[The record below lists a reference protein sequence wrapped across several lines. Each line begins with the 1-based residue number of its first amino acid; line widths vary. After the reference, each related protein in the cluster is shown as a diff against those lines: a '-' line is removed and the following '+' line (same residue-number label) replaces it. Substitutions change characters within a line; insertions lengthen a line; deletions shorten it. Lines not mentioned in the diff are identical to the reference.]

1 LPILRCIWRAKTLVH
16 QTAGTGPNNLAHP
29 GPADHPEVPEACDAA
44 ALYDSGTLRGSLRR
58 PHLWML
64 VWRTSRPEGLELVTE
79 AQQLWNDCLDSLRS
93 QVSEATWRAWFSSI
107 RPVTVANGTLVL
119 AVPSG
124 VVRDRLEGRFHALVY
139 EALLDSSGKEVQFRF
154 DVQIDDHSPEDVAPP
169 RDVEALDVRR
179 AQDSASVGFVPR
191 NGVSAP
197 ARPKDSRGADD
208 VPLNPKYT
216 FDAFV
221 IGPSNRFA
229 HAAALSVAEA
239 PARSYNPLFVYGAA
253 GLGKTHLLQAVGNYI
268 RENFTRMRVGY
279 VSTETFMNEFV
290 ETLRA
295 KDDMGAFRRRYR
307 ECDVLLI
314 DDVQFMDKKEALQE
328 ELFHTFNSL
337 YSASKQIVLTSDRAP
352 RAIATLED
360 RLRSRLLSGLTTDIQ
375 PPELETRIAILR
387 TKAEREHAV
396 VGDDVLDFI
405 ATMVKENIRELEG
418 ALIRVTAFASLNRQ
432 PLTRELAES
441 ILADFVAAKQPR
453 QITARQIIETSAGHF
468 GFSVEELI
476 GPSRRRPLVIA
487 RQIAMYLFRELTDFS
502 YPAIGREFSDRDHT
516 TVIHAV
522 EKISGLMKER
532 RQVYDQVTE
541 LSVQIK
547 NG

>member
-1 LPILRCIWRAKTLVH
+1 
-16 QTAGTGPNNLAHP
+16 
-29 GPADHPEVPEACDAA
+29 
-44 ALYDSGTLRGSLRR
+44 
-58 PHLWML
+58 M
-64 VWRTSRPEGLELVTE
+64 TE
-79 AQQLWNDCLDSLRS
+79 AQQLWNDCSESLRS
-93 QVSEATWRAWFSSI
+93 QVSEATWRAWFSAI
-107 RPVTVANGTLVL
+107 RPVAVANGTLVL

-124 VVRDRLEGRFHALVY
+124 VVRDRLEGRFHGLVHD
-139 EALLDSSGKEVQFRF
+139 ALLDTSGKEVQFRF
-154 DVQIDDHSPEDVAPP
+154 DVQIDDPGPEELASDGEAAQRSVDGIAPP
-169 RDVEALDVRR
+169 PA
-179 AQDSASVGFVPR
+179 AQRTARTV
-191 NGVSAP
+191 P
-197 ARPKDSRGADD
+197 ARAKDGSSADD
-208 VPLNPKYT
+208 VPLNAKYT

-221 IGPSNRFA
+221 TGPSNRFA

-239 PARSYNPLFVYGAA
+239 PARSYNPLFVYGSA
-253 GLGKTHLLQAVGNYI
+253 GLGKTHLLQAVGNYV
-268 RENFTRMRVGY
+268 RENFPRMRVRY

-307 ECDVLLI
+307 ECDLLLI
-314 DDVQFMDKKEALQE
+314 DDVQFMDKKESLQE

-337 YSASKQIVLTSDRAP
+337 YGSSKQIVLTSDRAP

-387 TKAEREHAV
+387 TKAEHEHAV
-396 VGDDVLDFI
+396 VGDDVLDLI
-405 ATMVKENIRELEG
+405 ATKVKENIRELEG
-418 ALIRVTAFASLNRQ
+418 ALIRVTAYASLNRQ
-432 PLTRELAES
+432 LLTRELAES
-441 ILADFVAAKQPR
+441 VLADFVGSKQPR
-453 QITARQIIETSAGHF
+453 QITASQIIEISARHF

-522 EKISGLMKER
+522 EKISALMKER

-547 NG
+547 NGL

>member
-1 LPILRCIWRAKTLVH
+1 
-16 QTAGTGPNNLAHP
+16 
-29 GPADHPEVPEACDAA
+29 
-44 ALYDSGTLRGSLRR
+44 
-58 PHLWML
+58 M
-64 VWRTSRPEGLELVTE
+64 TE
-79 AQQLWNDCLDSLRS
+79 AQQLWNDCSDALRS
-93 QVSEATWRAWFSSI
+93 QVSEATWRAWFSPI
-107 RPVTVANGTLVL
+107 RPVAVANGTLVL

-124 VVRDRLEGRFHALVY
+124 VVRDRLEGRFHSLVHD
-139 EALLDSSGKEVQFRF
+139 ALLDSSGKEVQFRF
-154 DVQIDDHSPEDVAPP
+154 DVQIDDPGPEELAPNREEARRNDYGAPALNVVA
-169 RDVEALDVRR
+169 
-179 AQDSASVGFVPR
+179 R
-191 NGVSAP
+191 NGKPAP
-197 ARPKDSRGADD
+197 ARAKDTPGVDD

-216 FDAFV
+216 FETFV
-221 IGPSNRFA
+221 TGPSNRFA

-253 GLGKTHLLQAVGNYI
+253 GLGKTHLLQAVGNYVH
-268 RENFTRMRVGY
+268 ENFSRMRVRY

-307 ECDVLLI
+307 ECDLLLI
-314 DDVQFMDKKEALQE
+314 DDVQFMDKKESLQE

-337 YSASKQIVLTSDRAP
+337 YGSSKQIVLTSDRAP

-387 TKAEREHAV
+387 TKAEHEHAV

-405 ATMVKENIRELEG
+405 ATKVKENIRELEG
-418 ALIRVTAFASLNRQ
+418 ALIRVTAYASLNRQ
-432 PLTRELAES
+432 LLTRELAES
-441 ILADFVAAKQPR
+441 VLADFVASNQPR
-453 QITARQIIETSAGHF
+453 QITSRQIIESSARHF
-468 GFSVEELI
+468 GFSVDELI

-502 YPAIGREFSDRDHT
+502 YPAIGREFGDRDHT

-541 LSVQIK
+541 LSAQIK
-547 NG
+547 NGL

>member
-1 LPILRCIWRAKTLVH
+1 
-16 QTAGTGPNNLAHP
+16 
-29 GPADHPEVPEACDAA
+29 
-44 ALYDSGTLRGSLRR
+44 
-58 PHLWML
+58 
-64 VWRTSRPEGLELVTE
+64 VTE
-79 AQQLWNDCLDSLRS
+79 AQQLWNDCSDALRS
-93 QVSEATWRAWFSSI
+93 QVSEATWRAWFSAI
-107 RPVTVANGTLVL
+107 RPVAVTNGILVL
-119 AVPSG
+119 SVPSG
-124 VVRDRLEGRFHALVY
+124 VVRDRLEGRFHGLVHD
-139 EALLDSSGKEVQFRF
+139 ALLDSSGKEVPFRF
-154 DVQIDDHSPEDVAPP
+154 AVQIDDPAPEEVATS
-169 RDVEALDVRR
+169 REL
-179 AQDSASVGFVPR
+179 AQLNAEEQASVQAAQH
-191 NGVSAP
+191 NGGRTAP
-197 ARPKDSRGADD
+197 ARPKDGSSADD

-221 IGPSNRFA
+221 TGPSNRFA

-253 GLGKTHLLQAVGNYI
+253 GLGKTHLLQAVGNYV
-268 RENFTRMRVGY
+268 RENFTRMRVRY

-307 ECDVLLI
+307 ECDLLLI
-314 DDVQFMDKKEALQE
+314 DDVQFMDKKESLQE

-337 YSASKQIVLTSDRAP
+337 YGSSKQIVLTSDRAP

-387 TKAEREHAV
+387 TKAEHEHAV
-396 VGDDVLDFI
+396 VSDDVLELI
-405 ATMVKENIRELEG
+405 ATKVKENIRELEG
-418 ALIRVTAFASLNRQ
+418 ALIRVTAYASLNRQ
-432 PLTRELAES
+432 MLTRELAEFV
-441 ILADFVAAKQPR
+441 LADFVGSKQPR
-453 QITARQIIETSAGHF
+453 QITASQILDISARHF
-468 GFSVEELI
+468 GFSVDELI

-522 EKISGLMKER
+522 EKISALMKER

-547 NG
+547 NGL

>member
-1 LPILRCIWRAKTLVH
+1 VENLS
-16 QTAGTGPNNLAHP
+16 TG
-29 GPADHPEVPEACDAA
+29 GP
-44 ALYDSGTLRGSLRR
+44 
-58 PHLWML
+58 
-64 VWRTSRPEGLELVTE
+64 ELVTE
-79 AQQLWNDCLDSLRS
+79 AQQLWNDCSDSLRS

-107 RPVTVANGTLVL
+107 RPVAVANGTLVL
-119 AVPSG
+119 AVPSA
-124 VVRDRLEGRFHALVY
+124 VVRDRLEGRFHGLVH
-139 EALLDSSGKEVQFRF
+139 EALLDSSGKEIVFRF
-154 DVQIDDHSPEDVAPP
+154 DVQVDDPTPDDTPRTRDDDRTGLSDRTGGTFDRTGDGRAP
-169 RDVEALDVRR
+169 
-179 AQDSASVGFVPR
+179 ST
-191 NGVSAP
+191 NGAP
-197 ARPKDSRGADD
+197 ARAKRSSNGRPNDD

-216 FDAFV
+216 FETFV

-239 PARSYNPLFVYGAA
+239 PARSYNPLFIYGAA
-253 GLGKTHLLQAVGNYI
+253 GLGKTHLLQAVGNYA
-268 RENFTRMRVGY
+268 RENFPRLHVRY

-295 KDDMGAFRRRYR
+295 KDGMDVFRRGYR

-314 DDVQFMDKKEALQE
+314 DDVQFMDKKESLQE

-337 YSASKQIVLTSDRAP
+337 YGSSKQIVLTSDRAP

-387 TKAEREHAV
+387 TKAEHEHAV
-396 VGDDVLDFI
+396 VGDDVLDYI
-405 ATMVKENIRELEG
+405 ATTVKDNIRELEG

-432 PLTRELAES
+432 PLSRELAQS
-441 ILADFVAAKQPR
+441 VLADFVAANQPR
-453 QITARQIIETSAGHF
+453 RITAQQIIAISAEHF
-468 GFSVEELI
+468 GFSIEELT

-502 YPAIGREFSDRDHT
+502 YPAIGREFGDRDHT

-522 EKISGLMKER
+522 EKISALMKER
-532 RQVYDQVTE
+532 RQIYDQVTE
-541 LSVQIK
+541 LIVQIK
-547 NG
+547 TGG

>member
-1 LPILRCIWRAKTLVH
+1 
-16 QTAGTGPNNLAHP
+16 
-29 GPADHPEVPEACDAA
+29 
-44 ALYDSGTLRGSLRR
+44 
-58 PHLWML
+58 M
-64 VWRTSRPEGLELVTE
+64 TE
-79 AQQLWNDCLDSLRS
+79 AEQLWNDCSDSLRS
-93 QVSEATWRAWFSSI
+93 QVSEATWRAWFSAI
-107 RPVTVANGTLVL
+107 RPMAVANGTLVL

-124 VVRDRLEGRFHALVY
+124 VVRDRLEGRFHGLVHD
-139 EALLDSSGKEVQFRF
+139 ALLDSSGKEVQFRF
-154 DVQIDDHSPEDVAPP
+154 DVQIDDPGPEELATNK
-169 RDVEALDVRR
+169 EA
-179 AQDSASVGFVPR
+179 AQRNTDEPASSRPAPR
-191 NGVSAP
+191 NERALP
-197 ARPKDSRGADD
+197 ARAKNASSADD

-221 IGPSNRFA
+221 TGPSNRFA

-239 PARSYNPLFVYGAA
+239 PARSYNPLFVYGSA
-253 GLGKTHLLQAVGNYI
+253 GLGKTHLLQAVGNYV
-268 RENFTRMRVGY
+268 RENFTRMRVRY

-307 ECDVLLI
+307 ECDLLLI
-314 DDVQFMDKKEALQE
+314 DDVQFMDKKESLQE

-337 YSASKQIVLTSDRAP
+337 YGSSKQIVLTSDRAP

-387 TKAEREHAV
+387 TKAEHEHAV
-396 VGDDVLDFI
+396 VGDDVLDLI
-405 ATMVKENIRELEG
+405 ASKVKENIRELEG
-418 ALIRVTAFASLNRQ
+418 ALIRVTAYASLNRQ
-432 PLTRELAES
+432 MLTRELAES
-441 ILADFVAAKQPR
+441 VLADFVGSKQPR
-453 QITARQIIETSAGHF
+453 QITAKQIIEISALHF

-522 EKISGLMKER
+522 EKISALMKER

-547 NG
+547 NGL

>member
-1 LPILRCIWRAKTLVH
+1 
-16 QTAGTGPNNLAHP
+16 
-29 GPADHPEVPEACDAA
+29 
-44 ALYDSGTLRGSLRR
+44 
-58 PHLWML
+58 ML

-79 AQQLWNDCLDSLRS
+79 AQQLWNDCSDSLRS

-107 RPVTVANGTLVL
+107 RPVAVANGTLVL

-124 VVRDRLEGRFHALVY
+124 VVRDRLEGRFHGLVH
-139 EALLDSSGKEVQFRF
+139 EALLDSSGKEIQFRF
-154 DVQIDDHSPEDVAPP
+154 DVQIDEPAPEEPSSAREPDRLDP
-169 RDVEALDVRR
+169 RLVPLERF
-179 AQDSASVGFVPR
+179 QVGQAPR
-191 NGVSAP
+191 NGAVP
-197 ARPKDSRGADD
+197 ARPKDPQGADD
-208 VPLNPKYT
+208 VPLNPRYT

-253 GLGKTHLLQAVGNYI
+253 GLGKTHLLQAVGNYV
-268 RENFTRMRVGY
+268 RENFTRMRVRY

-314 DDVQFMDKKEALQE
+314 DDVQFMDKKESLQE

-337 YSASKQIVLTSDRAP
+337 YGSSKQIVLTSDRAP

-387 TKAEREHAV
+387 TKAEHEHAV

-405 ATMVKENIRELEG
+405 ATMVKDNIRELEG

-432 PLTRELAES
+432 PLTRELAQS
-441 ILADFVAAKQPR
+441 VLADFIAAKQPR
-453 QITARQIIETSAGHF
+453 QITAQQIIEMSAKHF
-468 GFSVEELI
+468 GFSVEELT

-522 EKISGLMKER
+522 EKVSGLMKER

-541 LSVQIK
+541 LSAQIK

>member
-1 LPILRCIWRAKTLVH
+1 
-16 QTAGTGPNNLAHP
+16 
-29 GPADHPEVPEACDAA
+29 
-44 ALYDSGTLRGSLRR
+44 
-58 PHLWML
+58 M
-64 VWRTSRPEGLELVTE
+64 
-79 AQQLWNDCLDSLRS
+79 WNDCSDSLRS
-93 QVSEATWRAWFSSI
+93 QVSEATWRAWFSAI
-107 RPVTVANGTLVL
+107 RPVAVANGTLVL

-124 VVRDRLEGRFHALVY
+124 VVRDRLEGRFHGLVHD
-139 EALLDSSGKEVQFRF
+139 ALLDSSGKEVQFRF
-154 DVQIDDHSPEDVAPP
+154 DVQIDDPGPEELAMSRDVAQ
-169 RDVEALDVRR
+169 R
-179 AQDSASVGFVPR
+179 SADEPASSLAVPR
-191 NGVSAP
+191 AGRTVP
-197 ARPKDSRGADD
+197 ARGRDGSSTDD

-221 IGPSNRFA
+221 TGPSNRFA

-253 GLGKTHLLQAVGNYI
+253 GLGKTHLLQAVGNYV
-268 RENFTRMRVGY
+268 RENFARMRVRY

-307 ECDVLLI
+307 ECDLLLI
-314 DDVQFMDKKEALQE
+314 DDVQFMDKKESLQE

-337 YSASKQIVLTSDRAP
+337 YGSSKQIVLTSDRAP

-387 TKAEREHAV
+387 TKAEHEHAV
-396 VGDDVLDFI
+396 VGDDVLDLI
-405 ATMVKENIRELEG
+405 ATKVKENIRELEG
-418 ALIRVTAFASLNRQ
+418 ALIRVTAYASLNRQ
-432 PLTRELAES
+432 MLTRELAES
-441 ILADFVAAKQPR
+441 VLADFVGSKQPR
-453 QITARQIIETSAGHF
+453 QITASQIIEISARHF

-522 EKISGLMKER
+522 EKISALMKER

-547 NG
+547 NGL

>member
-1 LPILRCIWRAKTLVH
+1 
-16 QTAGTGPNNLAHP
+16 
-29 GPADHPEVPEACDAA
+29 
-44 ALYDSGTLRGSLRR
+44 
-58 PHLWML
+58 
-64 VWRTSRPEGLELVTE
+64 
-79 AQQLWNDCLDSLRS
+79 
-93 QVSEATWRAWFSSI
+93 VSEATWRAWFAAI
-107 RPVTVANGTLVL
+107 RPVAVTNGILVL
-119 AVPSG
+119 SVPSG
-124 VVRDRLEGRFHALVY
+124 VVRDRLEGRFRGLVHD
-139 EALLDSSGKEVQFRF
+139 ALLDSSGKEVPFRF
-154 DVQIDDHSPEDVAPP
+154 DVQIDDPAAEEVATG
-169 RDVEALDVRR
+169 REL
-179 AQDSASVGFVPR
+179 AQLNAEEQVPVHAAQH
-191 NGVSAP
+191 NGGRTVP
-197 ARPKDSRGADD
+197 ARPKDGSNADD

-221 IGPSNRFA
+221 TGPSNRFA

-253 GLGKTHLLQAVGNYI
+253 GLGKTHLLQAVGNYV
-268 RENFTRMRVGY
+268 RENFTRMRVRY

-307 ECDVLLI
+307 ECDLLLI
-314 DDVQFMDKKEALQE
+314 DDVQFMDKKESLQE

-337 YSASKQIVLTSDRAP
+337 YGSSKQIVLTSDRAP

-387 TKAEREHAV
+387 TKAEHEHAV
-396 VGDDVLDFI
+396 VSDDVLELI
-405 ATMVKENIRELEG
+405 ATKVKENIRELEG
-418 ALIRVTAFASLNRQ
+418 ALIRVTAYASLNRQ
-432 PLTRELAES
+432 MLTRELAEFV
-441 ILADFVAAKQPR
+441 LADFVGSKQPR
-453 QITARQIIETSAGHF
+453 QITAGQILEISARHF

-522 EKISGLMKER
+522 EKISALMKER

-547 NG
+547 NGL

>member
-1 LPILRCIWRAKTLVH
+1 
-16 QTAGTGPNNLAHP
+16 
-29 GPADHPEVPEACDAA
+29 
-44 ALYDSGTLRGSLRR
+44 
-58 PHLWML
+58 M
-64 VWRTSRPEGLELVTE
+64 TE
-79 AQQLWNDCLDSLRS
+79 AQQLWNDCSDALRS
-93 QVSEATWRAWFSSI
+93 QVSEATWRAWFSAI
-107 RPVTVANGTLVL
+107 RPVAVTNGILVL
-119 AVPSG
+119 SVPSG
-124 VVRDRLEGRFHALVY
+124 VVRDRLEGRFRGLVHD
-139 EALLDSSGKEVQFRF
+139 ALLDSSGKEVPFRF
-154 DVQIDDHSPEDVAPP
+154 DVQIDDPAPEEVATGRELAQLNPEEQ
-169 RDVEALDVRR
+169 VSVHAVQHNGGR
-179 AQDSASVGFVPR
+179 AVP
-191 NGVSAP
+191 V
-197 ARPKDSRGADD
+197 RPKDGSSADD

-221 IGPSNRFA
+221 TGPSNRFA

-253 GLGKTHLLQAVGNYI
+253 GLGKTHLLQAVGNYV
-268 RENFTRMRVGY
+268 RENFTRMRVRY

-307 ECDVLLI
+307 ECDLLLI
-314 DDVQFMDKKEALQE
+314 DDVQFMDKKESLQE

-337 YSASKQIVLTSDRAP
+337 YGSSKQIVLTSDRAP

-387 TKAEREHAV
+387 TKAEHEHAV
-396 VGDDVLDFI
+396 VSDDVLELI
-405 ATMVKENIRELEG
+405 ATKVKENIRELEG
-418 ALIRVTAFASLNRQ
+418 ALIRVTAYASLNRQ
-432 PLTRELAES
+432 LLTRELAEFV
-441 ILADFVAAKQPR
+441 LADFVGSKQPR
-453 QITARQIIETSAGHF
+453 QITAGQILEISARHF

-522 EKISGLMKER
+522 EKISALMKER

-547 NG
+547 NGL

>member
-1 LPILRCIWRAKTLVH
+1 
-16 QTAGTGPNNLAHP
+16 
-29 GPADHPEVPEACDAA
+29 
-44 ALYDSGTLRGSLRR
+44 
-58 PHLWML
+58 
-64 VWRTSRPEGLELVTE
+64 
-79 AQQLWNDCLDSLRS
+79 
-93 QVSEATWRAWFSSI
+93 VSEATWRAWFSAI
-107 RPVTVANGTLVL
+107 RPVAVANGTLVL

-124 VVRDRLEGRFHALVY
+124 VVRDRLEGRFHGLVHD
-139 EALLDSSGKEVQFRF
+139 ALLDTSGKEVQFRF
-154 DVQIDDHSPEDVAPP
+154 DVQIDDPGPEELASDGEAAQRSVDGLAPP
-169 RDVEALDVRR
+169 PV
-179 AQDSASVGFVPR
+179 AQRTARTV
-191 NGVSAP
+191 P
-197 ARPKDSRGADD
+197 ARAKDGSSADD
-208 VPLNPKYT
+208 VPLNSKYT

-221 IGPSNRFA
+221 TGPSNRFA

-239 PARSYNPLFVYGAA
+239 PARSYNPLFVYGSA
-253 GLGKTHLLQAVGNYI
+253 GLGKTHLLQAVGNYV
-268 RENFTRMRVGY
+268 RENFPRMRVRY

-307 ECDVLLI
+307 ECDLLLI
-314 DDVQFMDKKEALQE
+314 DDVQFMDKKESLQE

-337 YSASKQIVLTSDRAP
+337 YGSSKQIVLTSDRAP

-387 TKAEREHAV
+387 TKAEHEHAV
-396 VGDDVLDFI
+396 VGDDVLDLI
-405 ATMVKENIRELEG
+405 ATKVKENIRELEG
-418 ALIRVTAFASLNRQ
+418 ALIRVTAYASLNRQ
-432 PLTRELAES
+432 LLTRELAES
-441 ILADFVAAKQPR
+441 VLADFVGSKQPR
-453 QITARQIIETSAGHF
+453 QITASQIIEISARHF

-522 EKISGLMKER
+522 EKISALMKER

-547 NG
+547 NGL

>member
-1 LPILRCIWRAKTLVH
+1 
-16 QTAGTGPNNLAHP
+16 
-29 GPADHPEVPEACDAA
+29 
-44 ALYDSGTLRGSLRR
+44 
-58 PHLWML
+58 M
-64 VWRTSRPEGLELVTE
+64 TE

-154 DVQIDDHSPEDVAPP
+154 DVQIDDLSPEEVAPP
-169 RDVEALDVRR
+169 RDLEALDVRR

-253 GLGKTHLLQAVGNYI
+253 GLGKTHLLQAVGNYV

-387 TKAEREHAV
+387 TKAEHEHAV